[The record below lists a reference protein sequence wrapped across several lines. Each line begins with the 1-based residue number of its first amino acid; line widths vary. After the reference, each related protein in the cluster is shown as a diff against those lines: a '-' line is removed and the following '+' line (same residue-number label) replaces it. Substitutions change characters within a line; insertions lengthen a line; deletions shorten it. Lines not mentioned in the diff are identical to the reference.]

1 MVAFSVTPPSFYEYA
16 HPTKSAILAAVTKT
30 G

>member
-1 MVAFSVTPPSFYEYA
+1 MVAFSVTPPSFYEYEL
-16 HPTKSAILAAVTKT
+16 PTKSAILAAVTKT